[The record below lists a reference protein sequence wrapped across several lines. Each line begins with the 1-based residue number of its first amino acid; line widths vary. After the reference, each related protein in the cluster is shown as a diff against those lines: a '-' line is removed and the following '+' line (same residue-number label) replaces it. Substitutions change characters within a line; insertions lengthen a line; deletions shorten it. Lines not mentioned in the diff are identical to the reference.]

1 MLYKCSLVVCL
12 LICYVTDDFIRPHG
26 REWLLLLFDSSSS
39 LIGCLCPQV
48 YGFYDECQR
57 KYGNA
62 NAWRYC
68 TDVFDY
74 LTLSAIIDGTVRLS
88 FYYYY
93 FFFLLAGCIYVLCEL
108 HGKVKIGF
116 GFLFCRCFAFMV
128 AFLLT
133 YGQLIRFLPISFCSA
148 VVYLILYNILHILYL
163 SFDFCDCL
171 IMSAYDLKFLYLN
184 WGESL
189 NVTFEWCLS
198 QFCKLQHLHPDRH
211 FLTWQGLRN
220 QTLCPKKGYNMLRAC
235 VF

>member
-1 MLYKCSLVVCL
+1 MAVLYRCFWLSNSLSNYRWHCET
-12 LICYVTDDFIRPHG
+12 LI
-26 REWLLLLFDSSSS
+26 LLLL
-39 LIGCLCPQV
+39 
-48 YGFYDECQR
+48 
-57 KYGNA
+57 
-62 NAWRYC
+62 
-68 TDVFDY
+68 
-74 LTLSAIIDGTVRLS
+74 
-88 FYYYY
+88 

-108 HGKVKIGF
+108 HGKVKIRF

-133 YGQLIRFLPISFCSA
+133 YGQLIRFLSISFCSA
-148 VVYLILYNILHILYL
+148 VVYLTLHNILCILYL

-189 NVTFEWCLS
+189 DVIFEWCLS

-220 QTLCPKKGYNMLRAC
+220 QTLCQKKGIQYVAGLC
-235 VF
+235 LLTFIFQKKKG

>member
-12 LICYVTDDFIRPHG
+12 LICYVTDDFIRPHV

-39 LIGCLCPQV
+39 LICSLCPQV

-93 FFFLLAGCIYVLCEL
+93 FFSSLLAVYMVCVSYMEKLKYVLAFYFVGALRSWWPFSWHTDNWSGFFPFHFAQQLFIWPFITSFVFYTYHLIFATASSCL
-108 HGKVKIGF
+108 HMIWN
-116 GFLFCRCFAFMV
+116 FCIW
-128 AFLLT
+128 T
-133 YGQLIRFLPISFCSA
+133 EG
-148 VVYLILYNILHILYL
+148 
-163 SFDFCDCL
+163 
-171 IMSAYDLKFLYLN
+171 
-184 WGESL
+184 SL
-189 NVTFEWCLS
+189 
-198 QFCKLQHLHPDRH
+198 
-211 FLTWQGLRN
+211 
-220 QTLCPKKGYNMLRAC
+220 
-235 VF
+235 